1 LANSINRIRTIALV
15 GQAGSGKTS
24 LAEALLTKAGAVRTS
39 GTVERG
45 TTVCDYAPGEKQLR
59 HSLKLAVATFESKL
73 DGEPIRVH
81 MLDTPGYA
89 DFAGHALPALAAV
102 ETAAIVINAQNGI
115 EMMTSRF
122 MQYAEKRGLDR
133 LIIVNKIDATNV
145 DCERL
150 LDRIQQT
157 FGKECLPL
165 NLPAGDRSRVSD
177 CFFAPSGEADFSS
190 VEEAHRRLV
199 EQVVEVDE
207 RLTEQYLEKGEVTP
221 EELHEPLE
229 QAMREGHLIPVVF
242 TSAKTGAGIAELL
255 EVIVKLLA
263 NPTEGNPA
271 VYEREE
277 GSGKRE
283 ALTASPDIHKHA
295 LAHVFKIETDPYIGR
310 LAVFRVHQG
319 RLTPNMQLYIGEGR
333 KPIKPAHLYML
344 RGKTQTE
351 VQEALPGDICAI
363 ARIDEIQFDQILHDS
378 PEDAHLHARPL
389 ELPTS
394 VFGLAVMPKK
404 RQDEQKV
411 SDVLHKIA
419 AEDPCFRIE
428 HNSQTNE
435 TVMRGLGEMH
445 LKAVLDKMSSQYRI
459 ELDTHPPSVP
469 FRETIAA
476 KADGHSRH
484 KKQTGGAGQFGE
496 VFLKVEPLPRGKGF
510 EFVNAVKGGTIP
522 SQFIPSVEK
531 GVRNVLEAGFVAGF
545 PLQDVRVIVY
555 DGKTHPVD
563 SKDVAFMSAG
573 RKAFL
578 DALAK
583 AHPIVLEPIVNVEIV
598 APEER
603 MGDIAGEISAH
614 RGQIRG
620 SDSSRPG
627 VLQITA
633 QAPLSELEQ
642 FPARLKSLTAGRGSY
657 SLEFSH
663 YEPAPLQLQQKLQA
677 AHRPQAEA
685 DWLAR
690 KNYRNCNYTYDYRPA
705 AAGGSARGCG
715 RAVSARRVMRKG
727 ARF

>member
-1 LANSINRIRTIALV
+1 MPNSISNIRTIALV
-15 GQAGSGKTS
+15 GQAGSGKTT
-24 LAEALLTKAGAVRTS
+24 LAECLLAKAGAVHAAGS
-39 GTVERG
+39 VERG
-45 TTVCDYAPGEKQLR
+45 TTVCDYAPGEKQLH
-59 HSLKLAVATFESKL
+59 HSLKLAVASFDAKV
-73 DGEPIRVH
+73 DGESARVH
-81 MLDTPGYA
+81 LLDTPGYP

-115 EMMTSRF
+115 EMMTTRF
-122 MQYAEKRGLDR
+122 MQYAQKRGLDR
-133 LIIVNKIDATNV
+133 VIIVNKIDGMNV
-145 DCERL
+145 DCEGL
-150 LDRIQQT
+150 LEKIQQA

-165 NLPAGDRSRVSD
+165 NLPVGDRARVSD
-177 CFFAPSGEADFSS
+177 CFFAPSGDADFSS

-207 RLTEQYLEKGEVTP
+207 ALMEQYLEKGEVTP

-229 QAMREGHLIPVVF
+229 RALREGHLIPVVF
-242 TSAKTGAGIAELL
+242 TSARTGAGVAELL
-255 EVIVKLLA
+255 EIIVKLLA
-263 NPTEGNPA
+263 NPSEGNPA
-271 VYEREE
+271 VYEREAV
-277 GSGKRE
+277 GGGRDGGGRE
-283 ALTASPDIHKHA
+283 ALTASADPDKHA

-319 RLTPNMQLYIGEGR
+319 RLTPNMQLFIGDGR
-333 KPIKPAHLYML
+333 KPIKAGHLYML

-363 ARIDEIQFDQILHDS
+363 ARIEEIQFDHILHDS
-378 PEDAHLHARPL
+378 ADDAHLHPRAL
-389 ELPTS
+389 ELPVP
-394 VFGLAVMPKK
+394 VFGLAVMSKR

-428 HNSQTNE
+428 HNTQTNE

-445 LKAVLDKMSSQYRI
+445 LKAILDKMASQYRI
-459 ELDTHPPSVP
+459 DLDTHPPSVA

-496 VFLKVEPLPRGKGF
+496 VFLRVEPLPRGKGF
-510 EFVNAVKGGTIP
+510 EFVDAVKGGTIP

-545 PLQDVRVIVY
+545 PLQDVRVTVY
-555 DGKTHPVD
+555 DGKSHPVD

-583 AHPIVLEPIVNVEIV
+583 ARPIVLEPIVNVDIFT
-598 APEER
+598 PEEK
-603 MGDIAGEISAH
+603 MGDIAGELSAH

-620 SDSSRPG
+620 SDSPRPG
-627 VLQITA
+627 LLQITA

-642 FPARLKSLTAGRGSY
+642 FPARLKSITAGRGSY
-657 SLEFSH
+657 NLEFSH

-685 DWLAR
+685 E
-690 KNYRNCNYTYDYRPA
+690 
-705 AAGGSARGCG
+705 
-715 RAVSARRVMRKG
+715 
-727 ARF
+727 

>member
-1 LANSINRIRTIALV
+1 MANSIKDIRTIALV

-24 LAEALLTKAGAVRTS
+24 LAEALLAKAGAVHTPGS
-39 GTVERG
+39 VERG

-59 HSLKLAVATFESKL
+59 HSLKLAVASFEAKNGDDPTRIHL
-73 DGEPIRVH
+73 
-81 MLDTPGYA
+81 LDTPGYP

-115 EMMTSRF
+115 EMMTGRF
-122 MQYAEKRGLDR
+122 MQYAQKRGLDR
-133 LIIVNKIDATNV
+133 MIIVNKIDAVNV
-145 DCERL
+145 DCADL
-150 LDRIQQT
+150 LNRIQEA

-165 NLPAGDRSRVSD
+165 NLPAGGRSKVSD

-190 VEEAHRRLV
+190 VEECHRKLV

-207 RLTEQYLEKGEVTP
+207 ALMEKYLEKGEVTP

-229 QAMREGHLIPVVF
+229 RALREGHLIPVVF
-242 TSAKTGAGIAELL
+242 TSAKTGAGIGELL

-263 NPTEGNPA
+263 NPTEGNPP
-271 VYEREE
+271 VYVSTPTDD
-277 GSGKRE
+277 GE
-283 ALTASPDIHKHA
+283 AKQLRAFPNIDDHA

-310 LAVFRVHQG
+310 VAVFRVHQG
-319 RLTPNMQLYIGEGR
+319 RLTPNMQLYVGDGR

-363 ARIDEIQFDQILHDS
+363 ARIEEIQFDQILHDS
-378 PEDAHLHARPL
+378 AEDAHLHARPL
-389 ELPTS
+389 ELPTP
-394 VFGLAVMPKK
+394 VFGLAVIPKK

-428 HNSQTNE
+428 HDAQANE

-445 LKAVLDKMSSQYRI
+445 LKVILDKMASQYRI
-459 ELDTHPPSVP
+459 ELDTRPPSVP
-469 FRETIAA
+469 FRETIIG
-476 KADGHSRH
+476 KAEGHCRH

-496 VFLKVEPLPRGKGF
+496 VYLRIEPLPRGKGF
-510 EFVNAVKGGTIP
+510 EFVDAVKGGTIP
-522 SQFIPSVEK
+522 RQFIPSVEK
-531 GVRNVLEAGFVAGF
+531 GVRHVLGTGVVAGF
-545 PLQDVRVIVY
+545 PLQDVRVTVY

-583 AHPIVLEPIVNVEIV
+583 ARPIVLEPIVNVDIT
-598 APEER
+598 APEEK
-603 MGDIAGEISAH
+603 MGDIAGELSAH
-614 RGQIRG
+614 RGHINASG
-620 SDSSRPG
+620 SPRTG
-627 VLQITA
+627 VVQITA

-663 YEPAPLQLQQKLQA
+663 YEPAPPQLQQKLQA
-677 AHRPQAEA
+677 AHRPQAE
-685 DWLAR
+685 LE
-690 KNYRNCNYTYDYRPA
+690 
-705 AAGGSARGCG
+705 S
-715 RAVSARRVMRKG
+715 
-727 ARF
+727 